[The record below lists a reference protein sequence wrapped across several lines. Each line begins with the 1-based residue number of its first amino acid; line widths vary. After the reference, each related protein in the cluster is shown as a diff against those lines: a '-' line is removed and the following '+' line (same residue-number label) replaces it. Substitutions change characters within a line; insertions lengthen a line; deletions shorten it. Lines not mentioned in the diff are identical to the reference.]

1 MKRPAFLF
9 SILYLFFSLSLHAQS
24 AAEIEGLLSE
34 KTITCE
40 QAAYLTLAAAM
51 AVPREEAF
59 AVAHERGWIRQKL
72 QGEDPVTAGDLSLLI
87 MKAFDI
93 NGGLMYRLTGSR
105 RYAFREMKHHGIF
118 PGRSYPNQLISGE
131 QFLQILDDITEGKH
145 E

>member
-1 MKRPAFLF
+1 M
-9 SILYLFFSLSLHAQS
+9 
-24 AAEIEGLLSE
+24 
-34 KTITCE
+34 
-40 QAAYLTLAAAM
+40 TLAVAM

-59 AVAHERGWIRQKL
+59 AVARERGWIRQKL
-72 QGEDPVTAGDLSLLI
+72 QGEDPITAGDLSLLI

-105 RYAFREMKHHGIF
+105 RYAFREMKHSGIF
-118 PGRSYPNQLISGE
+118 SDRSYPNQLISGE